1 MAGLRVWI
9 LDDGGLIAF
18 AKERGLSHS
27 AGEAIRPVTQALEG
41 AGSRQGEVVSGELAP
56 GLTGRLFHLAA
67 GDRTGEATAIL
78 TTASET
84 RAYAT
89 AIACQDRALA
99 GRRAPA
105 KYSAERW
112 EEVRPESSAFA
123 ERYRLLAIAGQD
135 AGWTRELFSPAL
147 IAWLTDRAPAG
158 LSFELNEGHLCVLV
172 PGHLNDAG
180 ELAALCEAAAE
191 LAARIREEAREEGAE
206 PDLFRAAEATR
217 KMDDAV
223 AEVEWR
229 EPPGSVTE
237 AVAAYRTV
245 ASRKPRTVAI
255 ALVWAGL
262 AMALGGGI
270 GWLVA
275 GPVGLL
281 SGAAVGGG
289 FGFQVGRF
297 IATQSYRFEGMFPV
311 GWVGINAFN
320 REYARSRGLVRQKK
334 FAFHH
339 ENRDL
344 PVPGFADSVQAG
356 PVPGT
361 DHSGLYVMLADSP
374 ELRASGRHT
383 MGAAD
388 AHGRP
393 LSYDALVVELTR
405 PLTPERIRELDVPSD
420 YHVDAYGGN
429 KVVVWR
435 PIVGNMTRTSAGC
448 DEFRATAGRAI
459 AALEGSTRGRL

>member
-1 MAGLRVWI
+1 VSDPGLV
-9 LDDGGLIAF
+9 AF
-18 AKERGLSHS
+18 ARARRLSHS
-27 AGEAIRPVTQALEG
+27 ADEAIRPVTPALDG
-41 AGSRQGEVVSGELAP
+41 AGSRQGDVVSGELAP
-56 GLTGRLFHLAA
+56 ALTGQLFYLAA
-67 GDRTGEATAIL
+67 GDRTGEATGVL
-78 TTASET
+78 TTVPEA
-84 RAYAT
+84 RPYVT

-99 GRRAPA
+99 GRRAPV

-112 EEVRPESSAFA
+112 QEIRLESSAFA
-123 ERYRLLAIAGQD
+123 ERHRLLVIAGQD

-147 IAWLTDRAPAG
+147 ITWLTDRAPAG
-158 LSFELNEGHLCVLV
+158 LSFELNAGHLCVLV
-172 PGHLNDAG
+172 PGHLQDAG
-180 ELAALCEAAAE
+180 ELAGLCEAAAE
-191 LAARIREEAREEGAE
+191 LAARIREEAREEGSD

-229 EPPGSVTE
+229 GPPGSVAE
-237 AVAAYRTV
+237 AIEAYRAV
-245 ASRKPRTVAI
+245 ASRKPRTIAI
-255 ALVWAGL
+255 ALVCAGVV
-262 AMALGGGI
+262 MALGAAI

-281 SGAAVGGG
+281 SGAVVGGG

-297 IATQSYRFEGMFPV
+297 VATQRYLFEGTFSV

-320 REYARSRGLVRQKK
+320 REYARSRGLARQKK

-356 PVPGT
+356 PVPAT
-361 DHSGLYVMLADSP
+361 DHNGLFVMLADSP
-374 ELRASGRHT
+374 ELRASGRHA

-388 AHGRP
+388 AEGRA
-393 LSYDALVVELTR
+393 LSYDALVVELTEA
-405 PLTPERIRELDVPSD
+405 PTPERIRKLDLPPD
-420 YHVDAYGGN
+420 FRADAYGGN

-435 PIVGNMTRTSAGC
+435 PIAGNMTRTSAGC
-448 DEFRATAGRAI
+448 DEFRATAGRVI
-459 AALEGSTRGRL
+459 AALEGSAATRA